1 MTKKEKGRLWDGRSR
16 PATDKYKENFIFKEK
31 TLSEQ
36 LQEGFEKER
45 MGLPKKLTEQQM
57 KFAYELVTNEGRKT
71 ATECAVDAGF
81 AKDSARQYASKL
93 QNPKLYPL
101 VVKYIGEL
109 REEWQKKYEV
119 TYEKHIAELGQIRKE
134 ALKKGAWSAAV
145 NAEVARGKA
154 AGLYIEQKI
163 IRTGKL
169 EDLTTE
175 ELESRMKKIIDDYS
189 PILEDVPFEERKD
202 KVKSKQESQKDS
214 LHLSDASDG
223 KTFLSKII
231 HHHLHNANVQTLCLF
246 L

>member
-1 MTKKEKGRLWDGRSR
+1 
-16 PATDKYKENFIFKEK
+16 
-31 TLSEQ
+31 
-36 LQEGFEKER
+36 

-81 AKDSARQYASKL
+81 SKDSARQYASKL

-101 VVKYIGEL
+101 VVRYIGEL
-109 REEWQKKYEV
+109 REEWQKKFEV
-119 TYEKHIAELGQIRKE
+119 TYEKHIAELSKIRQE

-169 EDLTTE
+169 EDLSTE
-175 ELESRMKKIIDDYS
+175 ELETRMKKIIDDYS
-189 PILEDVPFEERKD
+189 PILENVPFQEIKD
-202 KVKSKQESQKDS
+202 QVLSESEKKESQSESQKDS
-214 LHLSDASDG
+214 LHLDDTTSG
-223 KTFLSKII
+223 KD
-231 HHHLHNANVQTLCLF
+231 VPVGE
-246 L
+246 